1 MADRYLD
8 LSPPQAV
15 ELARTEGDWTY
26 LDRYLRSRVIA
37 YLQNR
42 EGDAGELRRAILDA
56 IRWARAAEQEPWA
69 VIWPYMLEILRDA
82 ERLPSTADELQVVE
96 WPEGRAAQVLAI
108 LAGSGKP
115 MRPKEVAARLG
126 LSSSHATNLGRDL
139 EKARLI
145 VRRKAGGRATW
156 LIATARG
163 LRLASSWSGLKPDA
177 GSGKAPAD
185 SQHEAEIRP
194 WNEDAM
200 TAGPEF
206 KVA

>member
-8 LSPPQAV
+8 LAPPQAV

-42 EGDAGELRRAILDA
+42 EGEAGELRQAVLA
-56 IRWARAAEQEPWA
+56 AVRWARAEDQPPWA
-69 VIWPYMLEILRDA
+69 TIWPYMLEILRDA
-82 ERLPSTADELQVVE
+82 ERLPSAADELQVVAR
-96 WPEGRAAQVLAI
+96 PEGRAAEVLAI
-108 LAGSGKP
+108 LAESGEP
-115 MRPKEVAARLG
+115 MRPKDVAARLG
-126 LSSSHATNLGRDL
+126 LSPSHATNLGRDL

-156 LIATARG
+156 LFATARG
-163 LRLASSWSGLKPDA
+163 LRLAASWPGLRPDA

-185 SQHEAEIRP
+185 SQPGAEIRT
-194 WNEDAM
+194 WDEHAM
-200 TAGPEF
+200 TAGPEI